1 MPATG
6 SGVYLMPVIKVS
18 EDQWADVYAV
28 WRKDPR
34 DGYAWL
40 IRELNLPVSGP
51 AVRKR
56 ALKEGW
62 VKNENLPK
70 TPAKTRHAAQNAVS
84 AKAGKPKTKPKT
96 TAKTK
101 NSGKPDTKAETET
114 AEPCAVTEVSVG
126 DENDGNREEGETKG
140 RNSVRRL
147 AGVDPGI
154 HDFQYGSLIELMG
167 PMPGNVTKYRPEF
180 AVIAFRFML
189 LGSSIENLAKTI
201 GVDRQTIYNWEKAYD
216 DFSAALRSG
225 REAADTAVAARLF
238 QRAMG
243 YTYEAEEIKI
253 VEGQIERVTVT
264 KHHPPDPQSAM
275 FWLKNRQPEM
285 WKDKVEVVEKPTIA
299 LVDKEKMDEVYDKV
313 LQQAAET
320 QERMLSRAERL
331 GLVMDGDFRH
341 AGEDD

>member
-1 MPATG
+1 MAKLT
-6 SGVYLMPVIKVS
+6 
-18 EDQWADVYAV
+18 EAQWADVYAV
-28 WRKDPR
+28 WRQDPR

-40 IRELNLPVSGP
+40 IRELDLPVSGP

-56 ALKEGW
+56 ALRDDWAKD
-62 VKNENLPK
+62 ENLPK
-70 TPAKTRHAAQNAVS
+70 VPVKPKPSKPRETKPRTE
-84 AKAGKPKTKPKT
+84 KPKTAPKT
-96 TAKTK
+96 TKTQ
-101 NSGKPDTKAETET
+101 KPETKAETNT
-114 AEPCAVTEVSVG
+114 AEPLAKTEVSVS
-126 DENDGNREEGETKG
+126 DEDGENQNEGGGGG
-140 RNSVRRL
+140 RIGRRRIRV
-147 AGVDPGI
+147 GGRDPGMD
-154 HDFQYGSLIELMG
+154 DFEYGGLVDLMG
-167 PMPGNVTKYRPEF
+167 KRPGEQTCYRPEY

-189 LGSSIENLAKTI
+189 LGSTMDNLAALL
-201 GVDRQTIYNWEKAYD
+201 GVCKQTLYTWEKAYP
-216 DFSAALRSG
+216 DFSAALAGG
-225 REAADTAVAARLF
+225 REAADTAVAARLY

-243 YTYEAEEIKI
+243 YTHEAEEIKV
-253 VEGQIERVTVT
+253 VEGRIERVTVT
-264 KHHPPDPQSAM
+264 KHYPPDPHCAM

>member
-1 MPATG
+1 
-6 SGVYLMPVIKVS
+6 MPVIKVS

-96 TAKTK
+96 TAKTN
-101 NSGKPDTKAETET
+101 NSGKPETKAETET
-114 AEPCAVTEVSVG
+114 AEPLAKTEVSVV
-126 DENDGNREEGETKG
+126 EEANGNRNTKG
-140 RNSVRRL
+140 GGGQNGHRRIR
-147 AGVDPGI
+147 GGGRDPGMA
-154 HDFQYGSLIELMG
+154 DFEYGGLVDLMG
-167 PMPGNVTKYRPEF
+167 KLPGEQTSYRPEY

-189 LGSSIENLAKTI
+189 LGSTMDNLAKLL
-201 GVDRQTIYNWEKAYD
+201 GVCKQTLYTWEKAYP
-216 DFSAALRSG
+216 DFSAALAGG
-225 REAADTAVAARLF
+225 REAADTAVAARLY

-243 YTYEAEEIKI
+243 YTHEAEEIK
-253 VEGQIERVTVT
+253 VVDGHIERVTVT
-264 KHHPPDPQSAM
+264 KHYPPDPHCAM

-331 GLVMDGDFRH
+331 GLVMDVDYRH